1 MVKVG
6 SRSPWGTIDFV
17 NNYAPGID
25 SVATPGHGGIKL
37 DRKMNNQVHTVW
49 RQAGGWYEEDCEWAI
64 CAITFPNVFNAEMVK
79 QAHIIAKDWN
89 PDEYRAATGNMVDI
103 AESRTLRQRA
113 FLAKAWGKLHA
124 TSAFGSWHPQCTP
137 GNVIAYASTNG
148 RGTDTKA
155 YVVPSEHYE
164 ARGTFGFVFEP
175 GAYPVLENFDAN
187 KRIR

>member
-37 DRKMNNQVHTVW
+37 DRKMNNQVHTAW

-64 CAITFPNVFNAEMVK
+64 VAITFPNVFEPEMVK

-89 PDEYRAATGNMVDI
+89 PDEYREATGNMVDI
-103 AESRTLRQRA
+103 AESRTLRERA
-113 FLAKAWGKLHA
+113 FRAESYGKLKV
-124 TSAFGSWHPQCTP
+124 TCAFGSWHPQCP
-137 GNVIAYASTNG
+137 KGQVIACASLG
-148 RGTDTKA
+148 YPFKDEKA
-155 YVVPSEHYE
+155 YLIPDDHYE
-164 ARGTFGFVFEP
+164 ARGPFGFVFEP
-175 GAYPVLENFDAN
+175 GTYPVLENFEPNRA
-187 KRIR
+187 R